1 MKFAFLVH
9 PLSEESKRLLDFD
22 SDGDIRQVW
31 GQDLMAF
38 CAHLHGAVQ
47 RARCRPGLDEI
58 PQVRVMDELGGL
70 VSAKGVCVDGRLYEI
85 PMDAAAILD
94 DPGLALEFS
103 QKAIGQAADWG
114 ARIVGLGSMTGV
126 IGGQGA
132 FLAECSPV
140 PVTTGNSLTVFAA
153 LENLARICSELGIDL
168 SAERVAV
175 VGIPGS
181 IATAAAR
188 SLRARCRSLCLV
200 ARRTSSRAAR
210 LSRELDAEL
219 LTDIPAA
226 LSAARIVLSA
236 TSSGA
241 CIEQSW
247 LQPGSVVIDVAV
259 PTDVCGSS
267 AERDDVLI
275 LSGGLARVPETMPLE
290 SSYLWFH
297 HGTIPS
303 CLAETMV
310 LALEERTECY
320 SLGRDLNCDA
330 IESIGAMAKLHGFDF
345 TRPFSFGLPLAEASL
360 VEFRKTLHRRR
371 TVMVNGQQRDQADA
385 EPPTAGA
392 LAGRA
397 RRLFARHINP
407 VLESLS
413 GKSGFL
419 KTFVRGEGAYLWDAD
434 GKRYLDFVAGFGSL
448 NLGHNHPVVVEA
460 LTHAL
465 REHAPGFV
473 QAAVNPFQAA
483 LAEQL
488 ATIAP
493 PGLEM
498 VFFANSGA
506 EAVEAALKLAR
517 CATGRQGLLYCERSY
532 HGKTLGALSVTGNA
546 AYRTPFLP
554 LLDRCDA
561 VPYGDLECLER
572 ALRDRRYA
580 AFMVEPVQAEGG
592 MIVPAPG
599 YLPEVQRLCRRYGT
613 LLVADEVQ
621 TGLGRTGTMFA
632 VERESVA
639 PDVMTL
645 AKSLSGG
652 LVPIGAMLARRDWWL
667 RAYGHVDTFALHTST
682 FGGGSL
688 ACAAG
693 LAALRVLHDDRLPDR
708 AVRLGQR
715 LLSGL
720 RGIVDKYDM
729 VREVR
734 GQGLLIGL
742 EFEPMPPNIVRHW
755 KQVDSAGQSSFLVPG
770 LDGKLANIPSLYAMH
785 TLLEEHGIYTQT
797 TRSNPRVLRIQPPL
811 TVTPEQVDHFL
822 AACDDTCGEI
832 EFATKTID
840 GIIAKSGLGQH
851 QATGNAQKA
860 PGGIRVS

>member
-9 PLSEESKRLLDFD
+9 PLSDESKRLLDFD
-22 SDGDIRQVW
+22 SGGDIRHVW
-31 GQDLMAF
+31 GKDLMAF
-38 CAHLHGAVQ
+38 CAHMHGAIGY
-47 RARCRPGLDEI
+47 ARRDADPHEVL
-58 PQVRVMDELGGL
+58 QVRVMDELAGI
-70 VSAKGVCVDGRLYEI
+70 VSAREVRVDGRLYEI

-94 DPGLALEFS
+94 DPGRALDFARD
-103 QKAIGQAADWG
+103 AIEQAADWG

-153 LENLARICSELGIDL
+153 LENLERICAELGLDL
-168 SAERVAV
+168 SAERVAI

-188 SLRARCRSLCLV
+188 LLQSRCRSLCLV
-200 ARRTSSRAAR
+200 ARRPSSRATR
-210 LSRELDAEL
+210 LARELDAEL

-226 LSAARIVLSA
+226 LATARIVLSA

-241 CIEQSW
+241 CIEQAW
-247 LQPGSVVIDVAV
+247 LQPGSVVVDVAV

-267 AERDDVLI
+267 AERDDVLV
-275 LSGGLARVPETMPLE
+275 LSGGLARVPQAVPLE

-310 LALEERTECY
+310 LALEDRMECY
-320 SLGRDLNCDA
+320 SLGRDLKCDA
-330 IESIGAMAKLHGFDF
+330 IEAIGAMAKSHGFDF
-345 TRPFSFGLPLAEASL
+345 SRPFSFGLPLEESSL
-360 VEFRKTLHRRR
+360 VRFRKSLYRRDSAAANGRPFARRAGPAPSAGTLAGQARRR
-371 TVMVNGQQRDQADA
+371 
-385 EPPTAGA
+385 
-392 LAGRA
+392 
-397 RRLFARHINP
+397 FARHLNP
-407 VLESLS
+407 VLDSIS

-419 KTFVRGEGAYLWDAD
+419 KTFVRGEGSYVWDAE

-448 NLGHNHPVVVEA
+448 NLGHNHPAVVEA
-460 LTHAL
+460 VTKAM
-465 REHAPGFV
+465 REGAPGFV
-473 QAAVNPFQAA
+473 QAAVNPFAAA

-517 CATGRQGLLYCERSY
+517 CATGRQELLYCDRSY
-532 HGKTLGALSVTGNA
+532 HGKTLGALSVTGNSV
-546 AYRTPFLP
+546 YRNPFAP
-554 LLDRCDA
+554 LVGPCSA
-561 VPYGDLECLER
+561 VPFGEVELLER

-580 AFMVEPVQAEGG
+580 AFIVEPMQAEGG
-592 MIVPAPG
+592 MIVPSAG
-599 YLPEVQRLCRRYGT
+599 YLPEVQRLCRQYGT
-613 LLVADEVQ
+613 LFIADEIQ
-621 TGLGRTGTMFA
+621 TGLGRTGHMFA
-632 VERESVA
+632 VDAESVE
-639 PDVMTL
+639 PDLMTV

-652 LVPIGAMLARRDWWL
+652 LVPIGAMLARRDLWL
-667 RAYGHVDTFALHTST
+667 KAYGHVDTFALHTST

-693 LAALRVLHDDRLPDR
+693 LAALRVLREDRLPDCAAKR
-708 AVRLGQR
+708 GRQLVA
-715 LLSGL
+715 GL
-720 RGIVDKYDM
+720 NAIVGKYDM
-729 VREVR
+729 VRGVR

-742 EFEPMPPNIVRHW
+742 EFEPAPPNIVAHW
-755 KQVDSAGQSSFLVPG
+755 KQVDGGGRSDYLVPG
-770 LDGKLANIPSLYAMH
+770 LDAKLANIPALYAMH
-785 TLLEEHGIYTQT
+785 TLLEQHGIYTQT

-811 TVTPEQVDHFL
+811 TVTPDQVEQFL
-822 AACDDTCGEI
+822 AAFDETCSEI

-851 QATGNAQKA
+851 QGSQSQNGA
-860 PGGIRVS
+860 PLSVPVA